1 MKNTKKQVA
10 AAEVAAATT
19 VEAPA
24 KKVTSREVKVSFFGP
39 MFEEGKMTAKEILAK
54 ALESGNFPKLS
65 ESTLRTMITD
75 SKNPKYNI
83 FPHLVV
89 KGADGKL
96 SYQKEA

>member
-1 MKNTKKQVA
+1 MKNTKNQAA
-10 AAEVAAATT
+10 AAEVAAAAK

-24 KKVTSREVKVSFFGP
+24 KKVTSREAKVAFFGP
-39 MFEEGKMTAKEILAK
+39 MFEEGNLTAKELLAK
-54 ALESGNFPKLS
+54 ALESGKFPKLS

-75 SKNPKYNI
+75 SKDPKYNI
-83 FPHLVV
+83 FPKLVV

>member
-1 MKNTKKQVA
+1 MKNTKNQAA
-10 AAEVAAATT
+10 AAEVAAAA

-39 MFEEGKMTAKEILAK
+39 IFEEGKMTAKEILAK
-54 ALESGNFPKLS
+54 ALESGKFPKLS